1 MTKNTGPAWNTK
13 YGPRRVRHDPP
24 TLSEAIAAARDIAD
38 EREAQVEIAA
48 SLMGV
53 SREQVAAELA
63 KLAPQ
68 PKVSSTL
75 AFTTTRTGIQRAV
88 VVERKPSRRIVTADR
103 SAVLRSLNSSP
114 LEFTPR
120 RYRGSACVPA
130 ASPGTRV
137 ACARHRM
144 TAIR

>member
-1 MTKNTGPAWNTK
+1 MPMTKNTGPAWNTK

-24 TLSEAIAAARDIAD
+24 TLAEAIVAARDIAD

-53 SREQVAAELA
+53 SREQVATELA

-68 PKVSSTL
+68 PKVASTL

-88 VVERKPSRRIVTADR
+88 VVERKPSRRIASADR
-103 SAVLRSLNSSP
+103 PALLRALNP
-114 LEFTPR
+114 PR
-120 RYRGSACVPA
+120 
-130 ASPGTRV
+130 
-137 ACARHRM
+137 
-144 TAIR
+144 